1 MLFLILYA
9 GYFVHF
15 YPVLSVSGCVKK
27 MCLNIRA
34 WNNLEF
40 NLSCIKINFNFL
52 DIVMLFRCDIIW

>member
-27 MCLNIRA
+27 CVLIYVPGIT
-34 WNNLEF
+34 WNL
-40 NLSCIKINFNFL
+40 I
-52 DIVMLFRCDIIW
+52 